1 MLQTLNMF
9 RLQQHIAICNIKSRY
24 MNRKTPSLTEV
35 AGLNLNKTT
44 ATGVPGS
51 IITSG
56 TRQRQGVRHI
66 DRLVEAVLWRA
77 MEAPLVEVQRQVIL
91 PLTQTLIH
99 SSSSEKKQSTKYIAG
114 THHGHGHRC

>member
-1 MLQTLNMF
+1 
-9 RLQQHIAICNIKSRY
+9 

-99 SSSSEKKQSTKYIAG
+99 SSTNAVRLLIDS
-114 THHGHGHRC
+114 